1 MSHVYKVDDEI
12 TLRTFEPTD
21 AESLYR
27 VIDTNREAI
36 KVYMRWAEEVTGV
49 DWVKTQIDRWHEMQS
64 QTGCLCLGIQ
74 LQGDLVGAVYHLR
87 PDTVNNLVELG
98 YWLAASARGRGV
110 AVRAVRK
117 LLNVTFDELGFN
129 RVNIRVSPCNK
140 SSLALA
146 ERLGLKPEG
155 VSREAWKVGDEY
167 WDAVE
172 FGVLSAEW
180 DGGAASVV

>member
-1 MSHVYKVDDEI
+1 MIEVYKVDDEI
-12 TLRTFEPTD
+12 TLCTFEPTD

-49 DWVKTQIDRWHEMQS
+49 DWVKTQISQWREMQS

-74 LQGDLVGAVYHLR
+74 LRGDLVGAVYHLR
-87 PDTVNNLVELG
+87 PDMVNNSVELG
-98 YWLAASARGRGV
+98 YWLADSARGRGV

-117 LLNVTFDELGFN
+117 LLDVTFAGLGFN
-129 RVNIRVSPCNK
+129 RVNIRIAPCNK

-155 VSREAWKVGDEY
+155 VTRQAWRVENEY

-172 FGVLSAEW
+172 FGALADEW
-180 DGGAASVV
+180 KEGST